1 MSMIDPIKASM
12 SIAGSG
18 LEAQSSRLR
27 VVSENIANADSTGP
41 VGGADPYRRRTITF
55 DSVMSRTEGVNLVR
69 VKDLGMDNT
78 AFRREYE
85 PGHQAADE
93 NGYVKRPNVNVL
105 VEMSDMRETNRS
117 YEANLQIFKQAR
129 SMAAM
134 TIDMLK
140 GSSS

>member
-27 VVSENIANADSTGP
+27 VVSENIANADSTGR

-69 VKDLGMDNT
+69 VKDLGIDN
-78 AFRREYE
+78 APFRLEYE

>member
-12 SIAGSG
+12 AIAGSG
-18 LEAQSSRLR
+18 LEAQSARLR
-27 VVSENIANADSTGP
+27 VVSENIANAESTGL
-41 VGGADPYRRRTITF
+41 VGGSDPYRRRTITF
-55 DSVMSRTEGVNLVR
+55 DNVMSRAEGVKVVR
-69 VKDLGMDNT
+69 VKDLGVDQ
-78 AFRREYE
+78 APFRLEYE

-93 NGYVKRPNVNVL
+93 KGNVKHPNVNVL

-129 SMAAM
+129 AMAAM
-134 TIDMLK
+134 TIDLLK

>member
-27 VVSENIANADSTGP
+27 VVSENIANVDSTGP

-69 VKDLGMDNT
+69 VKDIGMDNA

-105 VEMSDMRETNRS
+105 VEMSTCVKPTVLTRPICR
-117 YEANLQIFKQAR
+117 
-129 SMAAM
+129 
-134 TIDMLK
+134 
-140 GSSS
+140 SSSKRVRWLQ

>member
-1 MSMIDPIKASM
+1 MSVIDPIKASM

-27 VVSENIANADSTGP
+27 VVSENIANVDSTGR

-69 VKDLGMDNT
+69 VKDLGIDN
-78 AFRREYE
+78 APFRLEYE

-129 SMAAM
+129 AMAAM

-140 GSSS
+140 ASSS

>member
-27 VVSENIANADSTGP
+27 VVSENIANADSTGR
-41 VGGADPYRRRTITF
+41 VSGADPYRRRTITF

-69 VKDLGMDNT
+69 VKDLGLDN
-78 AFRREYE
+78 APFRLEYE

>member
-27 VVSENIANADSTGP
+27 VVSENIANADSTGR

-55 DSVMSRTEGVNLVR
+55 DSVMSRAEGVNLVR
-69 VKDLGMDNT
+69 VKDLGIDN
-78 AFRREYE
+78 APFRLEYE

-129 SMAAM
+129 AMAAM

-140 GSSS
+140 ASSS

>member
-27 VVSENIANADSTGP
+27 VVSENIANVDSTGR

-55 DSVMSRTEGVNLVR
+55 DSVMSRAEGVNLVR
-69 VKDLGMDNT
+69 VKDLGIDN
-78 AFRREYE
+78 APFRLEYE

-140 GSSS
+140 GSS

>member
-1 MSMIDPIKASM
+1 MSVVDPIKASM
-12 SIAGSG
+12 TIAGSG

-41 VGGADPYRRRTITF
+41 IGGADPYRRKTITF
-55 DSVMSRTEGVNLVR
+55 DSVMNRTEGVNMVR
-69 VKDLGMDNT
+69 VKDLGVDQ
-78 AFRREYE
+78 APFRLEYE

-93 NGYVKRPNVNVL
+93 KGYVKRPNVNVL

-129 SMAAM
+129 AMAAM

-140 GSSS
+140 GTSS

>member
-1 MSMIDPIKASM
+1 MSVIDPIKASM

-41 VGGADPYRRRTITF
+41 VGGSDPYRRRTITF
-55 DSVMSRTEGVNLVR
+55 DSVMSRAEGVNLVR
-69 VKDLGMDNT
+69 VKDLGSDN
-78 AFRREYE
+78 APFRLEYE

-129 SMAAM
+129 AMAAM

>member
-1 MSMIDPIKASM
+1 MSIVDPIKASM

-27 VVSENIANADSTGP
+27 VVSENIANADSTGR
-41 VGGADPYRRRTITF
+41 VGGADPYQRRTITF

-69 VKDLGMDNT
+69 VKDLGIDN
-78 AFRREYE
+78 APFRLEYE

>member
-27 VVSENIANADSTGP
+27 VVSENIANVDSTGR

-69 VKDLGMDNT
+69 VKDLGIDN
-78 AFRREYE
+78 APFRLEYE

>member
-27 VVSENIANADSTGP
+27 VVSENIANVDSTGR

-69 VKDLGMDNT
+69 VKDLGIDN
-78 AFRREYE
+78 APFRLEYE

-140 GSSS
+140 GSS

>member
-1 MSMIDPIKASM
+1 M

-27 VVSENIANADSTGP
+27 VVSENIANVDSTGR

-55 DSVMSRTEGVNLVR
+55 DSVMSRAEGVNLVR
-69 VKDLGMDNT
+69 VKDLGIDN
-78 AFRREYE
+78 APFRLEYE

>member
-41 VGGADPYRRRTITF
+41 VGGSDPYRRRTITF

-69 VKDLGMDNT
+69 VKDLGADN
-78 AFRREYE
+78 APFRLEYE

-129 SMAAM
+129 AMAAM

-140 GSSS
+140 GSS

>member
-1 MSMIDPIKASM
+1 MSAVDPITASM

-18 LEAQSSRLR
+18 LEAQSQRLR
-27 VVSENIANADSTGP
+27 VVSENIANAESTGSLS
-41 VGGADPYRRRTITF
+41 GADPYRRRTITF
-55 DSVMSRTEGVNLVR
+55 DSVMNRAAGVNLVR
-69 VKDLGMDNT
+69 VKDYGIDN
-78 AFRREYE
+78 APFRLEYE

-93 NGYVKRPNVNVL
+93 NGNVKRPNVNVL
-105 VEMSDMRETNRS
+105 VEMSDMREANRS

-129 SMAAM
+129 AMAAM

>member
-69 VKDLGMDNT
+69 AKDPGLDNGP
-78 AFRREYE
+78 FRLEYE

>member
-1 MSMIDPIKASM
+1 MIDPIKASM

-27 VVSENIANADSTGP
+27 VVSENIANVDSTGR

-55 DSVMSRTEGVNLVR
+55 DSVMSRAEGVNLVR
-69 VKDLGMDNT
+69 VKDLGIDN
-78 AFRREYE
+78 APFRLEYE

>member
-1 MSMIDPIKASM
+1 MSVIDPIKASM
-12 SIAGSG
+12 TIASSG

-41 VGGADPYRRRTITF
+41 IGGSDPYRRKTITF
-55 DSVMSRTEGVNLVR
+55 DSVMSRAEGVNMVR
-69 VKDLGMDNT
+69 VKDFGVDQ
-78 AFRREYE
+78 APFRLEYE

-129 SMAAM
+129 AMAAM